1 MQSQNTWENLCRYT
15 PNHSTSAILALLFLI
30 NGGQSLYWYL
40 VFGDMSCSGNG
51 LGSGIH
57 TLGLRETRSERR
69 VFSQLGIN
77 LECPEPFTR
86 DISWLALHT
95 LVCCRHLQ
103 ETVKHE
109 RLPDLGKKYTLK
121 PTTIWFTLTWK
132 FSRIYWLGG
141 EPATQPVLGLSTS
154 IGFESKDQP
163 FKTAKEVFSK
173 VGCIQWH
180 ILQRAHFLGQEV
192 WVGMKPF
199 LIRIRCW
206 AWGEPC
212 WNTLVW
218 RQMLLYHL
226 QSKVAKKRGALL
238 RSTDPEEPFLG
249 VTECWCLSCFW
260 LCLNPWQHLVLN
272 HSMENCWDPWLDE
285 GVKRNLVRTE
295 VGGQPQ

>member
-1 MQSQNTWENLCRYT
+1 MQSQNTLENLCRYT
-15 PNHSTSAILALLFLI
+15 PNHSASAILALLFLI

-51 LGSGIH
+51 LGSGFH

-95 LVCCRHLQ
+95 LVCCGHLQ

-109 RLPDLGKKYTLK
+109 HLPDLGKKYALK
-121 PTTIWFTLTWK
+121 PTSIWFTLTWT
-132 FSRIYWLGG
+132 FSRIYCLGG
-141 EPATQPVLGLSTS
+141 EPTTQPVLELSTS
-154 IGFESKDQP
+154 MGFKSKDQP

-173 VGCIQWH
+173 VGCLQWH
-180 ILQRAHFLGQEV
+180 ILQRTHFLGQEV

-206 AWGEPC
+206 AWGTLWCGGRCFSTIFKTKWLRRGEPC
-212 WNTLVW
+212 WGAQTLK
-218 RQMLLYHL
+218 
-226 QSKVAKKRGALL
+226 S
-238 RSTDPEEPFLG
+238 PFWEWLKAG
-249 VTECWCLSCFW
+249 VLAAF
-260 LCLNPWQHLVLN
+260 
-272 HSMENCWDPWLDE
+272 DYA
-285 GVKRNLVRTE
+285 
-295 VGGQPQ
+295 